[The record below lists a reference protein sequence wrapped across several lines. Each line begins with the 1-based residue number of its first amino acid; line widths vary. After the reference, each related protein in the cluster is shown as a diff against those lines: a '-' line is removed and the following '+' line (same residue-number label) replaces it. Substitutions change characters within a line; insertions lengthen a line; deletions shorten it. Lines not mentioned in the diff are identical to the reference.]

1 MMKTCTICTICNSAT
16 LVHRQNLRTLV
27 VMAGVLDVLLRI
39 HVERQ
44 QDAPT
49 NHAPWEQLGKLVALL
64 AEPKPL
70 LAEGTA
76 QGEALADNVAKHW
89 LGTFDSLCLNCGF
102 LLTDE
107 ADAERVTPVK

>member
-1 MMKTCTICTICNSAT
+1 MMKTYNICTICNSAT
-16 LVHRQNLRTLV
+16 LIHRQNLRTLV
-27 VMAGVLDVLLRI
+27 VMAGVLDVLLRT

-49 NHAPWEQLGKLVALL
+49 NHAPWEQLGKLVALV
-64 AEPKPL
+64 AEPAPL

-102 LLTDE
+102 LLMDE
-107 ADAERVTPVK
+107 SDDPAPG